1 MIGDLIMISCAI
13 ILILEL
19 YVSYRV
25 IDIRYNTIILKRT
38 REGGMEMKAKK
49 LLVTL
54 LAAATMVGITAC
66 SGGNEGQGG
75 GTQTKTQ
82 ESSEGSSK
90 EAAAD
95 TAGGDSKDQLY
106 IEVSAIGADPYFY
119 DHKMGMEMAGKELG
133 VRTEYV
139 GPAENDMNAMVAAL
153 EQAIAKKPD
162 GLVVV
167 GFNEQL
173 IPSIQKA
180 TDAGIPVVTV
190 DADLPTSSRIAF
202 IGTGN
207 EEAGIT
213 GGTKM
218 AELLGGKGKVAVMYS
233 PGQTNL
239 EERVEGYKK
248 SFENYADIEI
258 VEYVDTKQDSVVAAQ
273 SIAAVLQKHPDLAGI
288 ICVDATGGT
297 GAATAVKEAGLTGKV
312 KIIAMD
318 RSNEVLAAIEEGVIS
333 ASVAQQT
340 ALMPYYAV
348 QMLMNLNNSKV
359 EITTDNASAG
369 VLGIPQYIDTGAVI
383 VDETNYQYFKR

>member
-1 MIGDLIMISCAI
+1 MIGNLIMISCAI

-66 SGGNEGQGG
+66 SGGNKGQGG
-75 GTQTKTQ
+75 ETQTKTQ
-82 ESSEGSSK
+82 ESSEESSK
-90 EAAAD
+90 EAAVD

-153 EQAIAKKPD
+153 EQAIAKKPN